1 MKSAAA
7 HTWGTDIR
15 RSIDVRAL
23 GEAIA
28 RPGTDLRYWVS
39 HGTVCT
45 VGGDGKIN
53 TKDQNAVWIGPEGVE
68 CDVRLE
74 PLMIHVCCRYAG
86 ISAGDVTI
94 YPPIRP
100 GDLVLVNLPEGLPH
114 LPVIVA
120 ILHSGGDKQPLDP
133 ATKAPIFD
141 NKRLLVY
148 AKTAAIDIRN
158 AGGVQVLI
166 EQDGTVTTTAQTF
179 ITKAETKL
187 GDENA
192 SEHVMHGES
201 FTGDLNDVMTDVL
214 VDLTEV
220 FAVLSLGDPVSTTSI
235 GTLLGNIAAG
245 VYLATKVTAT

>member
-1 MKSAAA
+1 MKSQA

-15 RSIDVRAL
+15 RSLDVRAL
-23 GEAIA
+23 SEALA
-28 RPGTDLRYWVS
+28 RPGNDSRYWVS

-45 VGGDGKIN
+45 IDESTGEID
-53 TKDQNAVWIGPEGVE
+53 TKNPNAIWIGPEGVE

-74 PLMIHVCCRYAG
+74 PLNIHVCCRYAG

-100 GDLVLVNLPEGLPH
+100 GDLVLVNCPEGFVH

-120 ILHSGGDKQPLDP
+120 IMHSGGDKQPLDP
-133 ATKAPIFD
+133 ATRVPIFD

-166 EQDGTVTTTAQTF
+166 EQDGTVTTTA
-179 ITKAETKL
+179 KAIKQ
-187 GDENA
+187 GDSSA
-192 SEHVMHGES
+192 SEHVMHGEA
-201 FTGDLNDVMTDVL
+201 FTGDLKQAMSDIAND
-214 VDLTEV
+214 
-220 FAVLSLGDPVSTTSI
+220 
-235 GTLLGNIAAG
+235 IAAAWTATG
-245 VYLATKVTAT
+245 LSPPPPPSMASIEILLAGITAGKYLSTKVTAT

>member
-45 VGGDGKIN
+45 AGGDGKIN

-166 EQDGTVTTTAQTF
+166 EQDGTVTTTAKSIKQ
-179 ITKAETKL
+179 
-187 GDENA
+187 GDSSA
-192 SEHVMHGES
+192 SQHVMHGEA

-214 VDLTEV
+214 ADLTEV
-220 FAVLSLGDPVSTTSI
+220 FTTLSLGAPSSTASI
-235 GTLLGNIAAG
+235 GKLLGNIAAG
-245 VYLATKVTAT
+245 AYLATKVTAT